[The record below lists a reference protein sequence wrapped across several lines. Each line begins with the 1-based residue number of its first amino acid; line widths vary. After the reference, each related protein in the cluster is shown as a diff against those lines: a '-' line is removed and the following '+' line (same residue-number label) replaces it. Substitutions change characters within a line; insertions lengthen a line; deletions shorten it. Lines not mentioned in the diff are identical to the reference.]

1 MLKKIDW
8 DYIFGF
14 CLFIGLFI
22 VLLPIMMI
30 SGAILRPV
38 RYFKYVVAKVQD
50 KEPKKY
56 DW

>member
-1 MLKKIDW
+1 MKKIDW
-8 DYIFGF
+8 DYICGF

-22 VLLPIMMI
+22 VVLPLLML

-38 RYFKYVVAKVQD
+38 RYFKYVVAKVHD

>member
-1 MLKKIDW
+1 MMKKIDW

-22 VLLPIMMI
+22 VLLPLLMI

-38 RYFKYVVAKVQD
+38 RYFKHVTAKVHD
-50 KEPKKY
+50 KEPNKY

>member
-1 MLKKIDW
+1 MKKIDW

-22 VLLPIMMI
+22 VLLPLLMI

-38 RYFKYVVAKVQD
+38 RYFKHVVAKVQD